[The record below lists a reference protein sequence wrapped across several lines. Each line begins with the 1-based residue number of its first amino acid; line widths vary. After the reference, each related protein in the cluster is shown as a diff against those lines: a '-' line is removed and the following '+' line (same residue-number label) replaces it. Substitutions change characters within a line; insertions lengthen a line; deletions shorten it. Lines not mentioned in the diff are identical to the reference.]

1 MKPGP
6 RIKVQKIQERVDRAN
21 PFYVRWTVDGVERGP
36 RTFETRG
43 LADKWRSRLVT
54 AMEDGE
60 KWDLHT
66 GLPVSWNPIVSMSVA
81 DFARHYWAE
90 RTAGLE
96 PRTAAGWAESFSRF
110 IVATMPARAPKI
122 PGTYLELA
130 HWVSGHQV
138 DKKMVDWLS
147 RWSAPVAELNR
158 DALAKA
164 HKKLLIDVY
173 GAELGDA
180 AIKRRFTHA
189 SALLDYAVETG
200 ALASNELK
208 KPSKT
213 VLKSRRPQRDTKY
226 PDMSTMRELI
236 AATESRKSASCLFRA
251 VTAVGV
257 YAGLRPSETFG
268 LEVAD
273 ITLPES
279 GWGEI
284 RVERSRIGLEGW
296 SEDPEE
302 LGRVKV
308 DASWRTVPISQHLV
322 GELRAWIELRNLV
335 SGPLFR
341 TTKDT
346 IPVQSSW
353 KRALERA
360 TTSLGIRDLTPY
372 DLRRFHGT
380 WLAQSGVPYNEAARR
395 MGHSLETFMRYYVG
409 TTDDVAQVANAALD
423 RALS

>member
-1 MKPGP
+1 MRPGP
-6 RIKVQKIQERVDRAN
+6 RIKVQQIQERVDRAK

-36 RTFETRG
+36 RTFDTKRE
-43 LADKWRSRLVT
+43 ADDWRSALVV
-54 AMEDGE
+54 AARDSE
-60 KWDLHT
+60 KWDMHT
-66 GLPVSWNPIVSMSVA
+66 GLPVSWNPIVSTSVA

-90 RTAGLE
+90 RTLALE

-110 IVATMPARAPKI
+110 VVAAMPARATKI

-130 HWVSGHQV
+130 HWVSGHVV
-138 DKKMVDWLS
+138 DKKMADWLS
-147 RWSAPVAELNR
+147 RWSGPVSELDQN
-158 DALAKA
+158 ALARV
-164 HKKLLIDVY
+164 HKKLLIDVH
-173 GAELGDA
+173 GEDLGDA

-189 SALLDYAVETG
+189 SALLDYAVEIG
-200 ALASNELK
+200 ALASNDLK

-226 PDMSTMRELI
+226 PDMAVMRELVT
-236 AATESRKSASCLFRA
+236 ALDSRKVASRLFRA

-257 YAGLRPSETFG
+257 FAGLRPSETFG
-268 LEVAD
+268 LEVQD
-273 ITLPES
+273 VTLPET

-284 RVERSRIGLEGW
+284 RVERSRIGLKGW
-296 SEDPEE
+296 SEDAEE
-302 LGRVKV
+302 MGSVKV
-308 DASWRTVPISQHLV
+308 DASWRKVPISPLLV
-322 GELRAWIELRNLV
+322 VELRAWLELRNLE

-341 TTKDT
+341 TTKGK

-353 KRALERA
+353 ARALDRA
-360 TTSLGIRDLTPY
+360 TLSLGIRDLTPY

-409 TTDDVAQVANAALD
+409 TTDDVAAVANAALD